1 MYNQPTRRF
10 PRRLAEFLFNHIDP
24 KQIKDAYLDIS
35 GYLTVE
41 LADGTRKVKKIPGN
55 LSLNTLAQLE
65 RRLVFGKLILEG
77 YILKKIEGGYKC
89 ISGEGVEYCLQEE
102 TCECKDFS
110 YNLGEKE
117 PCKHLLFKD
126 AFLELIEIFNS

>member
-1 MYNQPTRRF
+1 MYNQPTKRF
-10 PRRLAEFLFNHIDP
+10 PKRLAEFLFPNVDP
-24 KQIKDAYLDIS
+24 RQIKDAHLNIS

-41 LADGTRKVKKIPGN
+41 FVDGSKKVRKIPGN
-55 LSLNTLAQLE
+55 LSLDTLARLE
-65 RRLVFGKLILEG
+65 RRLVFGKLILQG
-77 YILKKIEGGYKC
+77 YTLKKVEGGYKC
-89 ISGEGVEYCLQEE
+89 ITGEGVEYYMQDE

-126 AFLELIEIFNS
+126 AFLELLEVFNS